1 MAAEYEERVETTEHS
16 IINAWDLAEDTPTAL
31 PRGVGSKV
39 GNAGGNSGIVTTLG
53 WESDWT
59 TMMYLGAGLG
69 SVILILAIFVCCL
82 LREREK
88 QESHGAPLGPTG
100 DGSPPSTLREKWTYP
115 SVEIPCLPTERTGL
129 LAIFV
134 MDPAEVYWIIGSG
147 NYSGDSYM
155 IQRRSLNMTTEDKEP
170 VKTIQQS
177 LHEIL
182 DTGPDEPYHLPR
194 GSYGIGKAGGTAG
207 EVNTI
212 GWEGDW
218 TTMLYLGAGLG
229 SIILILSISV
239 CCVSR
244 KWKQERMLRAQIEAA
259 SASGAMVPVWDY
271 GVPVVLKPPVMPYR
285 AIQPMRY
292 YNVPRREQVIV

>member
-1 MAAEYEERVETTEHS
+1 MPHYIERTSFARNSRICGPSGQHL
-16 IINAWDLAEDTPTAL
+16 NATVVVLPVTPKPSTSSLDREDTVSSLIQAL
-31 PRGVGSKV
+31 
-39 GNAGGNSGIVTTLG
+39 
-53 WESDWT
+53 
-59 TMMYLGAGLG
+59 
-69 SVILILAIFVCCL
+69 
-82 LREREK
+82 
-88 QESHGAPLGPTG
+88 
-100 DGSPPSTLREKWTYP
+100 
-115 SVEIPCLPTERTGL
+115 LPDRTICSL

-134 MDPAEVYWIIGSG
+134 MDPAEVYWIMGSG

-177 LHEIL
+177 LYEIL

-259 SASGAMVPVWDY
+259 SASGAMVRVWDY
-271 GVPVVLKPPVMPYR
+271 GVPVVLKPPVMPYK